1 MGAEPLL
8 VFFLLYLVISVAVQ
22 DFYAVPVTVAFTAAA
37 VWAVLITRGKS
48 MAERVDLFSSGVA
61 NRNIL
66 MMIWIFVL
74 AGAFAQSARD
84 MGAIDATVQ
93 LTLRLLPDNLLLA
106 SVFIASCFI
115 SLSVG
120 TSVGTIVALAPVA
133 TGLAHATQV
142 STGMMTAIVVG
153 GAFFGDNLSFISDT
167 TIAATRTQG
176 CAMRDKFRGL
186 T

>member
-1 MGAEPLL
+1 
-8 VFFLLYLVISVAVQ
+8 
-22 DFYAVPVTVAFTAAA
+22 
-37 VWAVLITRGKS
+37 
-48 MAERVDLFSSGVA
+48 
-61 NRNIL
+61 
-66 MMIWIFVL
+66 
-74 AGAFAQSARD
+74 

-153 GAFFGDNLSFISDT
+153 GAFLETIFPSFQTPRSPPPARR
-167 TIAATRTQG
+167 AAPCGTNS
-176 CAMRDKFRGL
+176 GL